1 MNWACELGLQKFF
14 HNPWYTHTLTLLGGR
29 QRWIVPWPSD
39 RHFYSGP
46 PGLALTALK
55 ITRYP
60 TSRVNKRQIVPL
72 PWRCLGKFLTANKR
86 AKHEFFNCPP
96 GAMPIIT
103 YGCITSYTS
112 KKMKKTNGATL
123 QTMRNSYTF
132 FTRATLRKMSYNCV
146 ISLICRHDQK
156 HWLLHSSLTGKIC
169 RIYRRVPS

>member
-14 HNPWYTHTLTLLGGR
+14 HNPWWYTHTLTLLGGG
-29 QRWIVPWPSD
+29 QRW
-39 RHFYSGP
+39 
-46 PGLALTALK
+46 
-55 ITRYP
+55 
-60 TSRVNKRQIVPL
+60 IVPL
-72 PWRCLGKFLTANKR
+72 PWRCLGKFSTANKR

-146 ISLICRHDQK
+146 ISLIRRHDQK
-156 HWLLHSSLTGKIC
+156 HWLLQHSQREKI
-169 RIYRRVPS
+169 RIHIQRSYRGCLHIAICLWKEKLHFRAGRK